1 MAETDYKKLYSEL
14 FNGITTVIE
23 ELKTLQAKT
32 EELFISDENNNL
44 LEDEYRIKAEQKTPP
59 LII

>member
-14 FNGITTVIE
+14 FNGITAVIE

-44 LEDEYRIKAEQKTPP
+44 PEEE
-59 LII
+59 